1 MFREF
6 REVETNIEREKNLSV
21 QNSDES
27 QNYRKIKPK
36 GNITVE
42 QANAFWAN
50 KFAQEAEER
59 RKTSSEVITL
69 FDIFNVK

>member
-6 REVETNIEREKNLSV
+6 REVEKNLEREKNLS
-21 QNSDES
+21 ERETE
-27 QNYRKIKPK
+27 NYRKIKPK
-36 GNITVE
+36 TNLTVE
-42 QANAFWAN
+42 EANAFWAN

-59 RKTSSEVITL
+59 RKTSSTITL